1 MTAPLRPARGPGR
14 RGPGWFATGARGA
27 VVAVSAIVLGLQV
40 WASGPGSPMTVA
52 AAGIS
57 PLTCFAVDVSG
68 SNLVASGGE
77 PPSDPGPVFVRQ
89 QVIELFSQVLADL
102 GEATGQQVG
111 VVTFG
116 TGPGTRIGP
125 LVISAPAARSEL
137 ATALPTALRPSSAEA
152 AWTDWAAGVA
162 GCEQMFKRSGDTHGM
177 VVLLTDG
184 FPQGPAG
191 GPAAQLAAIAPMARH
206 LWADGITIQPVLYGA
221 GAGAG
226 QPGPARQAM
235 TRLAALGHG
244 QLVLAASPLDM
255 LHAALSLASLS
266 TGLPLGGS
274 EFPVNGST
282 TVPMDVAPRV
292 AAAVLVVLR
301 SSSQLQISV
310 GAPSGKTLA
319 SAGAGTPGLGLVAA
333 LTRPAAGSYQASADG
348 QGSVFAAELL
358 RYVAVAAP
366 SAAPSATPRPGPA
379 GPGRPPGRGPGRAA
393 GCSGWSWP
401 WWSWRWSAS
410 PAGASPRSG
419 GPRAPWWCGGGRLPA
434 CSTRPTSTGWC
445 GWRISST
452 RAANPPAGPSAGLA
466 GPRSRSVPRVRPSA
480 WLPARPGLCPP
491 CRRPRSPGSPM
502 APTVPCLTSR
512 RDGPPAPG
520 PSLERLASGPLTLA

>member
-1 MTAPLRPARGPGR
+1 
-14 RGPGWFATGARGA
+14 
-27 VVAVSAIVLGLQV
+27 VVAVGAVVLGLQV
-40 WASGPGSPMTVA
+40 WAPVPGSPMTVA
-52 AAGIS
+52 AAGTGQ
-57 PLTCFAVDVSG
+57 LACFVVDVSG
-68 SNLVASGGE
+68 SNLDASGGE

-89 QVIELFSQVLADL
+89 QVVELFGQVLADL

-116 TGPGTRIGP
+116 TGLVTRIGP
-125 LVISAPAARSEL
+125 LAISAQAAQSEL
-137 ATALPTALRPSSAEA
+137 ATALPGALRPSSAEA
-152 AWTDWAAGVA
+152 AWTDWAAGVD
-162 GCEQMFKRSGDTHGM
+162 GCEQMFKRSGDNHGM

-191 GPAAQLAAIAPMARH
+191 GPAAQLAAIAPMARR

-221 GAGAG
+221 AAG

-244 QLVLAASPLDM
+244 QLVLAATPLDM

-282 TVPMDVAPRV
+282 RVPLDVAPQV

-319 SAGAGTPGLGLVAA
+319 SAGVGTPGLGLVVA
-333 LTRPAAGSYQASADG
+333 LTRPVAGSYQASADG

-358 RYVAVAAP
+358 RYVAVTAP
-366 SAAPSATPRPGPA
+366 SPGPRPGRAGSRSAARPRSDAWLLGAVLALAALTLVGLVGWRVAARRRPRGTLVVWWGSLSCLLDPA
-379 GPGRPPGRGPGRAA
+379 DLNGLVRLEDLFHESGEPSGWSVSWTRRAPVAFGPEGSAIRLAPGETRTVPTVPPATLTWFPDGTDSSLSGEPPGRPANA
-393 GCSGWSWP
+393 WP
-401 WWSWRWSAS
+401 
-410 PAGASPRSG
+410 
-419 GPRAPWWCGGGRLPA
+419 
-434 CSTRPTSTGWC
+434 
-445 GWRISST
+445 
-452 RAANPPAGPSAGLA
+452 
-466 GPRSRSVPRVRPSA
+466 
-480 WLPARPGLCPP
+480 
-491 CRRPRSPGSPM
+491 
-502 APTVPCLTSR
+502 
-512 RDGPPAPG
+512 
-520 PSLERLASGPLTLA
+520 

>member
-1 MTAPLRPARGPGR
+1 MTSPLRPAGEGR
-14 RGPGWFATGARGA
+14 RGSGWFAAGAWAA
-27 VVAVSAIVLGLQV
+27 VVAVGAVVLGLQV
-40 WASGPGSPMTVA
+40 GVPGLGSPMTAA
-52 AAGIS
+52 AAGTG

-116 TGPGTRIGP
+116 TGLGTRIGP
-125 LVISAPAARSEL
+125 LAISAPAARSEL
-137 ATALPTALRPSSAEA
+137 ATALPAALRPSPAEA
-152 AWTDWAAGVA
+152 AWTDWAAGVG
-162 GCEQMFKRSGDTHGM
+162 GCEQMLRRSGDTHGM

-191 GPAAQLAAIAPMARH
+191 GPAAQLAAIAPMARQ

-221 GAGAG
+221 GAG
-226 QPGPARQAM
+226 QPGPARHAM

-244 QLVLAASPLDM
+244 QLVLAATPLDM

-282 TVPMDVAPRV
+282 SVPMDVAPQV

-310 GAPSGKTLA
+310 GAPGGKTLA
-319 SAGAGTPGLGLVAA
+319 SAAAGAPGLGLVVA
-333 LTRPAAGSYQASADG
+333 LTRPVAGSYQASADG

-358 RYVAVAAP
+358 RYVAVTAP
-366 SAAPSATPRPGPA
+366 SPRPSATPRPGRTAPRPA
-379 GPGRPPGRGPGRAA
+379 AKPGSRPDAWLLGAILALAA
-393 GCSGWSWP
+393 L
-401 WWSWRWSAS
+401 A
-410 PAGASPRSG
+410 
-419 GPRAPWWCGGGRLPA
+419 L
-434 CSTRPTSTGWC
+434 
-445 GWRISST
+445 
-452 RAANPPAGPSAGLA
+452 AGLA
-466 GPRSRSVPRVRPSA
+466 GWRVA
-480 WLPARPGLCPP
+480 AR
-491 CRRPRSPGSPM
+491 RRPRGTLVVWWGSLSCLLDP
-502 APTVPCLTSR
+502 ADLNGLVRLEDLFHEGGEPTGWSVSWTRRVPVAFGPEGSAIRLAPDETRTVPTVPPATLTWFP
-512 RDGPPAPG
+512 DGTDSSLSDEPPGRPVSAWP
-520 PSLERLASGPLTLA
+520 

>member
-1 MTAPLRPARGPGR
+1 MTALLRPARGPGR

-52 AAGIS
+52 AAGMS

-89 QVIELFSQVLADL
+89 QVVELFSQVLADL
-102 GEATGQQVG
+102 GVATGQQVG

-191 GPAAQLAAIAPMARH
+191 GPAPQLAAIAPMARQ
-206 LWADGITIQPVLYGA
+206 LWADGITIQPVLY

-333 LTRPAAGSYQASADG
+333 LTRPAAGSYRASADG

-379 GPGRPPGRGPGRAA
+379 GP
-393 GCSGWSWP
+393 
-401 WWSWRWSAS
+401 
-410 PAGASPRSG
+410 
-419 GPRAPWWCGGGRLPA
+419 
-434 CSTRPTSTGWC
+434 RPTARPGSRPGGWLL
-445 GWRISST
+445 GVVLALVALT
-452 RAANPPAGPSAGLA
+452 LAGLA
-466 GPRSRSVPRVRPSA
+466 GWRVA
-480 WLPARPGLCPP
+480 AK
-491 CRRPRSPGSPM
+491 RRPKGTLVVWRGSLACLLDPADLNGLVRLEDLFHEGGEPTGWSVSWTRRAPVAFGPEGSAIRLAPGETRTV
-502 APTVPCLTSR
+502 PTVPPATLTWFP
-512 RDGPPAPG
+512 DGTDSSLSDEPPGRP
-520 PSLERLASGPLTLA
+520 ASAWP